1 MPPPVHELAISRS
14 VLNLAADVARQQGGR
29 IRKVVLRIGP
39 LAGVETSALLH
50 AFPIAAAGTVAD
62 GSELEIE
69 TADVEVRCR
78 GCGASTRSTANNLV
92 CGTCGDW
99 RTDLTSG
106 DELLLVRVELTQ
118 QEAEADV

>member
-1 MPPPVHELAISRS
+1 MHELAISRS
-14 VLNLAADVARQQGGR
+14 VLNLAAEVARERGGR

-39 LAGVETSALLH
+39 LSGVEISALLH

-69 TADVEVRCR
+69 TVDVMVRCR
-78 GCGASTRSTANNLV
+78 TCGASTRATANNLV

-99 RTDLTSG
+99 HTELTSG